1 MAVITISRQYGSGGS
16 EVAERVSRALGWA
29 LYDNAVVEEVAQ
41 RLRMTPAEVSAREE
55 RVPSLVERMATAMAL
70 GAPEMMPMV
79 GDLAAQPSEERMVL
93 MTRRVIED
101 AVRAGPVVLV
111 GRGAQCMLASRT
123 DALHVFCYAPFDELV
138 RYAVEVLDVPFP
150 EAGKKVTEMNR
161 HREEYVKHHFKRDW
175 RDFANYDLCVNTAR
189 LGLDGSADL
198 VTRLARERFGATQ
211 VNEDL

>member
-16 EVAERVSRALGWA
+16 EVAERVARALGWT

-123 DALHVFCYAPFDELV
+123 DALHVYCYAPFEELV

-150 EAGKKVTEMNR
+150 EAGKKVTEMN
-161 HREEYVKHHFKRDW
+161 HQREAYVKHHFKRDW
-175 RDFANYDLCVNTAR
+175 RDLANYDLCVNTAR

-198 VTRLARERFGATQ
+198 VTRLARERFGVTQ

>member
-16 EVAERVSRALGWA
+16 EVAERVARALGWA

-123 DALHVFCYAPFDELV
+123 DALHVFCYAPLEELV

-198 VTRLARERFGATQ
+198 VTRLARERFGATL

>member
-16 EVAERVSRALGWA
+16 EVAERVARALGWA

-123 DALHVFCYAPFDELV
+123 DALHVFCYAPFEELV

-175 RDFANYDLCVNTAR
+175 RDLANYDLCVNTAR

>member
-1 MAVITISRQYGSGGS
+1 MAVITVSRQYGSGGS
-16 EVAERVSRALGWA
+16 EVAERVARALGWK

-93 MTRRVIED
+93 MTRTVIED
-101 AVRAGPVVLV
+101 AARAGPVVLV

-123 DALHVFCYAPFDELV
+123 DALHVFCYAPFEELV
-138 RYAVEVLDVPFP
+138 RYAVEVLDVPFS
-150 EAGKKVTEMNR
+150 EAARKVTEMN
-161 HREEYVKHHFKRDW
+161 HQREAYVKHHFKRDW
-175 RDFANYDLCVNTAR
+175 RDLANYDLCVNTAR
-189 LGLDGSADL
+189 LGIDGSADL
-198 VTRLARERFGATQ
+198 VTRLARERFGVTQ

>member
-16 EVAERVSRALGWA
+16 EVAERVARALGWK

-123 DALHVFCYAPFDELV
+123 DALHVFCYAPFEELV

-150 EAGKKVTEMNR
+150 EAGKKVTEMN
-161 HREEYVKHHFKRDW
+161 HQREAYVKHHFKRDW
-175 RDFANYDLCVNTAR
+175 RDLANYDLCVNTAR
-189 LGLDGSADL
+189 LGVDGSADL